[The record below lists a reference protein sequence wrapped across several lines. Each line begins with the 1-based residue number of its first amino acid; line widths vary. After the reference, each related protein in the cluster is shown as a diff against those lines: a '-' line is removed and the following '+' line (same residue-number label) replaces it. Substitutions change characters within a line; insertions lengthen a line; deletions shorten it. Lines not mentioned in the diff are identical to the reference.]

1 MLEENEERV
10 IEDQC
15 QQNVEPIV
23 DEDNDWLMKIW
34 ITNFGII

>member
-1 MLEENEERV
+1 MLEEDEERV

-23 DEDNDWLMKIW
+23 DEDDWMID
-34 ITNFGII
+34 